1 MRNRHSV
8 CVYVCSCVCVCVCV
22 REREGE
28 KERWTG
34 YPSTTVYH
42 LVLLCLLIPLF
53 RMGPSVYTMNGQPKF
68 RGVCRHPGK
77 EGLVFLQ
84 SCVIII

>member
-1 MRNRHSV
+1 MRV
-8 CVYVCSCVCVCVCV
+8 CVFVCVCV
-22 REREGE
+22 RERERERDRERE

-77 EGLVFLQ
+77 EG
-84 SCVIII
+84 

>member
-1 MRNRHSV
+1 M
-8 CVYVCSCVCVCVCV
+8 CVRVCVCE
-22 REREGE
+22 RERERERDRERE

-53 RMGPSVYTMNGQPKF
+53 RMGPSVYTMNVSQNSGAYADIRERRDKF
-68 RGVCRHPGK
+68 
-77 EGLVFLQ
+77 
-84 SCVIII
+84 SCKAVLLSYK